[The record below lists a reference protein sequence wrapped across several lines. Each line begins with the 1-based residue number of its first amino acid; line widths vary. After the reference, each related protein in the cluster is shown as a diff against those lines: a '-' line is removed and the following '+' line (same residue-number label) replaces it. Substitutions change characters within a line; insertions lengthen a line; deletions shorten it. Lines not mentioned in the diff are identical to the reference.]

1 MKPRTVVPAE
11 LIGIARFQ
19 SGVVSRQQALEAG
32 LTHVGVRGL
41 VGTGR
46 WKPIARGIYSMG
58 EVRWEQLLWAGIL
71 IGGPGS
77 TVGGLAAAHQL
88 GIAPQ
93 PEVID
98 IWAPRAASYRRRAA
112 PSPWDFHRGTRASRG
127 NPPHLSV
134 EETVLDLCS
143 TCGPDGITAWIGK
156 AVGGWL
162 TTPDRIL
169 AALERTPNLRNR
181 KLIGECLGVV
191 AGGSNSA
198 LEARYRR
205 DVEQA
210 HGLPIGT
217 RQKSVSSGTASDVVY
232 QEYGTIAELDGK
244 LGHRGDG
251 EVRDAWRDSKHLLLG
266 FVTLRFGWADVTG
279 RPCEVAARVSDVLRM
294 RGWDGVP
301 QLCPDCLHV
310 A

>member
-1 MKPRTVVPAE
+1 MKARTVVPAQ
-11 LIGIARFQ
+11 LMSIARFQ
-19 SGVVSRQQALEAG
+19 SGVVSRGQALEAG
-32 LTHVGVRGL
+32 LTHTGIRGL
-41 VGTGR
+41 VETGR
-46 WKPIARGIYSMG
+46 WKHLARGIYSTG
-58 EVRWEQLLWAGIL
+58 EIGWEQLLWAGVL

-88 GIAPQ
+88 GISPQ
-93 PEVID
+93 PETID

-112 PSPWDFHRGTRASRG
+112 PSPWDFHRGIRASRG

-134 EETVLDLCS
+134 EETVLDLCAA
-143 TCGPDGITAWIGK
+143 CGPDGITSWIGK

-169 AALERTPNLRNR
+169 AALDRTPNLRNR
-181 KLIGECLGVV
+181 KLIRECLEVISD
-191 AGGSNSA
+191 GSNSA

-210 HGLPIGT
+210 HGLPTGR

-232 QEYGTIAELDGK
+232 QEYGTISELDGK

-266 FVTLRFGWADVTG
+266 FVTLRFGWSDVAQ
-279 RPCEVAARVSDVLRM
+279 RPCEVAARVADVLRM
-294 RGWDGVP
+294 RGWDGLP
-301 QLCPDCLHV
+301 QRCPDCLHI